1 MNRDI
6 KSVLRASSITA
17 IAILTTLSVIAGVR
31 LPHDFRS
38 EQILLCP
45 DNHYYHAGDTIWL
58 QGVVTCNSTPALLP
72 YSRYVTVELIN
83 PSKVLA
89 RIEAELDSM
98 GRFSTLLPT
107 DILLPEGNYAL
118 RAYTE
123 LMRNFSPKNF
133 AFQPITIAENYIEK
147 VRDIDDT
154 IICRAF
160 PWGGSL
166 ASGMVQHIT
175 VWLCDKSGI
184 SLPGKELALKGS
196 DGSTIDLRTT
206 SANGLA
212 IFSFVPEKGSE
223 YSLYSTSSYSAE
235 PLAEFK
241 TDDSKPKIQC
251 FIRERKVSFSTSN
264 THALP
269 EGYRMYGYDCKNGL
283 TKIDAKASH
292 GTFVL
297 GSKPNLFTIFLTDSL
312 NRVLSESSAIG
323 IPELQYSVKAPHT
336 VAVGDSIVP
345 VIEGLSD
352 GAIVV
357 TRLMSGSISTVEDA
371 ASAINIS
378 SQLSSSIP
386 MPSAYVSYLNGE
398 KFYNDITA
406 WLATANFSRFSLP
419 DAIERDSL
427 IYTHLPKLQM
437 SISGNAYLKSG
448 YSLADGSLVVYN
460 TETNDVAD
468 ATFNKMGDF
477 DIALNNF
484 YGNTRFYFQAT
495 DRKELAVK
503 AVFQF
508 PDQTYPA
515 ITLPKQLQFAVSD
528 SMLHLEHNAL
538 ELPELTVKA
547 YTKKETNIPTNK
559 FYSVR
564 YKDREEIE
572 RRRYVTL
579 RDILRN
585 LVGVRLVN
593 DELVSTRGVATLSGS
608 AHVSLMVDNDLFKNG
623 VNDFKMMLDMS
634 ANNIESVEY
643 MPPWKALAY
652 ASDAFNGVV
661 HIRTRDSHIQP
672 PETRGSYFTFTGLAP
687 SLPISAPIATKA
699 GNFTLVIDVISPQ
712 GIGTFYQDIVVSDR

>member
-1 MNRDI
+1 MT
-6 KSVLRASSITA
+6 KKFAFLRNIAAAIVTVMA
-17 IAILTTLSVIAGVR
+17 IAAIAGVR
-31 LPHDFRS
+31 LPHDYRS
-38 EQILLCP
+38 EQIFLCP
-45 DNHYYHAGDTIWL
+45 NNHYYHAGDTIWL
-58 QGVVTCNSTPALLP
+58 QGVVTCNSTPTLLP
-72 YSRYVTVELIN
+72 YSRYVIIELIT
-83 PSKVLA
+83 PDTIIS
-89 RIEAELDSM
+89 RIETELDSL
-98 GRFSTLLPT
+98 GRFCTVMPT
-107 DILLPEGNYAL
+107 DIRLPNGTYLL
-118 RAYTE
+118 RAYTQ
-123 LMRNFSPKNF
+123 LMRSFSPKNF

-147 VRDIDDT
+147 VRDTDDT

-184 SLPGKELALKGS
+184 ALPGKELALKGS

-212 IFSFVPEKGSE
+212 VFSFVPEKGSE

-323 IPELQYSVKAPHT
+323 IPELQYSVNAPLT

-398 KFYNDITA
+398 KFYNDVTA

>member
-1 MNRDI
+1 MTKKFAFPRNI
-6 KSVLRASSITA
+6 AAAIVTVMA
-17 IAILTTLSVIAGVR
+17 IAAIAGVR
-31 LPHDFRS
+31 LPHDYRS
-38 EQILLCP
+38 EQIFLCP
-45 DNHYYHAGDTIWL
+45 NNHYYHAGDTIWL
-58 QGVVTCNSTPALLP
+58 QGVVTCNSTPTLLP
-72 YSRYVTVELIN
+72 YSRYVIIELIT
-83 PSKVLA
+83 PDTIIS
-89 RIEAELDSM
+89 RIETELDSL
-98 GRFSTLLPT
+98 GRFCTVMPT
-107 DILLPEGNYAL
+107 DIRLPNGTYLL
-118 RAYTE
+118 RAYTQ
-123 LMRNFSPKNF
+123 LMRSFSPKNF

-147 VRDIDDT
+147 VRDTDDT

-184 SLPGKELALKGS
+184 ALPGKELALKGS

-212 IFSFVPEKGSE
+212 VFSFVPEKGSE

-292 GTFVL
+292 GTFEL
-297 GSKPNLFTIFLTDSL
+297 GAKPNLFTIFLTDSL

-323 IPELQYSVKAPHT
+323 IPELQYSINAPLT

-378 SQLSSSIP
+378 SQLSSPIP

-398 KFYNDITA
+398 KFYNDVTA

-419 DAIERDSL
+419 EAIERDSL

>member
-1 MNRDI
+1 MT
-6 KSVLRASSITA
+6 KKFAFLRNIVATIVTVMA
-17 IAILTTLSVIAGVR
+17 IAAIAGVR
-31 LPHDFRS
+31 LPHDYRS
-38 EQILLCP
+38 EQIFLCP
-45 DNHYYHAGDTIWL
+45 NNHYYHAGDTIWL
-58 QGVVTCNSTPALLP
+58 QGVVTCNSTPTLLP
-72 YSRYVTVELIN
+72 YSRYVIIELIT
-83 PSKVLA
+83 PDTIIS
-89 RIEAELDSM
+89 RIETELDSL
-98 GRFSTLLPT
+98 GRFCTVMPT
-107 DILLPEGNYAL
+107 DIRLPNGTYLL
-118 RAYTE
+118 RAYTQ
-123 LMRNFSPKNF
+123 LMRSFSPKNF

-147 VRDIDDT
+147 VRDTDDT

-212 IFSFVPEKGSE
+212 VFSFVPEKGSE

-323 IPELQYSVKAPHT
+323 IPELQYSVNAPLT

-345 VIEGLSD
+345 AIEGLSD

-378 SQLSSSIP
+378 SQLSSPIP

-398 KFYNDITA
+398 KFYNDVTA

>member
-1 MNRDI
+1 MT
-6 KSVLRASSITA
+6 KKFAFLRNIAAAIVTVMA
-17 IAILTTLSVIAGVR
+17 IAAIAGVR
-31 LPHDFRS
+31 LPHDYRS
-38 EQILLCP
+38 EQIFLCP
-45 DNHYYHAGDTIWL
+45 NNHYYHAGDTIWL
-58 QGVVTCNSTPALLP
+58 QGVVTCNSTPTLLP
-72 YSRYVTVELIN
+72 YSRYVIIELIT
-83 PSKVLA
+83 PDTIIS
-89 RIEAELDSM
+89 RIETELDSL
-98 GRFSTLLPT
+98 GRFCTVMPT
-107 DILLPEGNYAL
+107 DIRLPNGTYLL
-118 RAYTE
+118 RAYTQ
-123 LMRNFSPKNF
+123 LMRSFSPKNF

-147 VRDIDDT
+147 VRDTDDT

-160 PWGGSL
+160 PWSGSL

-184 SLPGKELALKGS
+184 ALPGKELALKGS

-212 IFSFVPEKGSE
+212 VFSFVPEKGSE

-323 IPELQYSVKAPHT
+323 IPELQYSVNAPLT

-345 VIEGLSD
+345 AIEGLSD

-378 SQLSSSIP
+378 SQLSSPIP

-419 DAIERDSL
+419 EAIERDSL

>member
-1 MNRDI
+1 MT
-6 KSVLRASSITA
+6 KKFAFLRNIVATIVTVMA
-17 IAILTTLSVIAGVR
+17 IAAIAGVR
-31 LPHDFRS
+31 LPHDYRS
-38 EQILLCP
+38 EQIFLCP
-45 DNHYYHAGDTIWL
+45 NNHYYHAGDTIWL
-58 QGVVTCNSTPALLP
+58 QGVVTCNSTPHLLP
-72 YSRYVTVELIN
+72 YSRYVIIELIT
-83 PSKVLA
+83 PDTIIS
-89 RIEAELDSM
+89 RIETELDSL
-98 GRFSTLLPT
+98 GRFCTVMPT
-107 DILLPEGNYAL
+107 DIRLPNGTYLL
-118 RAYTE
+118 RAYTQ
-123 LMRNFSPKNF
+123 LMRSFSPKNF

-147 VRDIDDT
+147 VRDTDDT

-184 SLPGKELALKGS
+184 ALPGKELALKGS

-212 IFSFVPEKGSE
+212 VFSFVPEKGSE

-269 EGYRMYGYDCKNGL
+269 EGYRIYGYDCKNGL

-323 IPELQYSVKAPHT
+323 IPELQYSVNAPLT

-378 SQLSSSIP
+378 SQLSSPIP

-398 KFYNDITA
+398 KFYNDVTA

>member
-1 MNRDI
+1 MTKRSALTRNI
-6 KSVLRASSITA
+6 AAAIVTVMA
-17 IAILTTLSVIAGVR
+17 IAAIAGVR
-31 LPHDFRS
+31 LPHDYRS
-38 EQILLCP
+38 EQIFLCP
-45 DNHYYHAGDTIWL
+45 NNHYYHAGDTIWL
-58 QGVVTCNSTPALLP
+58 QGVVTCNSTPHLLP
-72 YSRYVTVELIN
+72 YSRYVIIELIT
-83 PSKVLA
+83 PDTIIS
-89 RIEAELDSM
+89 RIETELDSL
-98 GRFSTLLPT
+98 GRFCTVMPT
-107 DILLPEGNYAL
+107 DIRLPNGTYLL
-118 RAYTE
+118 RAYTQ
-123 LMRNFSPKNF
+123 LMRSFSPKNF

-147 VRDIDDT
+147 VRDTDDT

-184 SLPGKELALKGS
+184 ALPGKELALKGS

-212 IFSFVPEKGSE
+212 VFSFVPEKGSE

-323 IPELQYSVKAPHT
+323 ITELQYSVKAPHT

-345 VIEGLSD
+345 VIEGLPD

-378 SQLSSSIP
+378 SQLSSPIP
-386 MPSAYVSYLNGE
+386 MPSAYVSYINGE
-398 KFYNDITA
+398 KFYNDVTA

-468 ATFNKMGDF
+468 ATFNKKGDF

-579 RDILRN
+579 REILRN
-585 LVGVRLVN
+585 LVGVKLVK

-634 ANNIESVEY
+634 ADDIESVEY
-643 MPPWKALAY
+643 MSPWKALAY
-652 ASDAFNGVV
+652 TSDAFNGLLHV
-661 HIRTRDSHIQP
+661 RTRNTHIQS
-672 PETRGSYFTFTGLAP
+672 PETRGSYFTLTGLAP
-687 SLPISAPIATKA
+687 TLPISAPIARKA
-699 GNFTLVIDVISPQ
+699 GNYTLVIDVISPQ

>member
-1 MNRDI
+1 MT
-6 KSVLRASSITA
+6 KKFAFLRNIAAAIVTVMA
-17 IAILTTLSVIAGVR
+17 IAAIAGVR
-31 LPHDFRS
+31 LPHDYRS
-38 EQILLCP
+38 EQIFLCP
-45 DNHYYHAGDTIWL
+45 NNHYYHAGDTIWL
-58 QGVVTCNSTPALLP
+58 QGVVTCNSTPHLLP
-72 YSRYVTVELIN
+72 YSRYVIIELIT
-83 PSKVLA
+83 PDTIIS
-89 RIEAELDSM
+89 RIETELDSL
-98 GRFSTLLPT
+98 GRFCTVMPT
-107 DILLPEGNYAL
+107 DIRLPNGTFLL
-118 RAYTE
+118 RAYTQ
-123 LMRNFSPKNF
+123 LMRSFSPKNF

-147 VRDIDDT
+147 VRDTDDT

-184 SLPGKELALKGS
+184 PLPGKELALKGS

-212 IFSFVPEKGSE
+212 VFSFVPEKGSE

-323 IPELQYSVKAPHT
+323 IPELQYSVNAPHT

-378 SQLSSSIP
+378 SQLSSPIP
-386 MPSAYVSYLNGE
+386 MPSAYVSYINGE
-398 KFYNDITA
+398 KFYNDVTA

-419 DAIERDSL
+419 EAIERDSL

>member
-1 MNRDI
+1 MT
-6 KSVLRASSITA
+6 KKFAFLRNIVATIVTVMA
-17 IAILTTLSVIAGVR
+17 IAAIAGVR
-31 LPHDFRS
+31 LPHDYRS
-38 EQILLCP
+38 EQIFLCP
-45 DNHYYHAGDTIWL
+45 NNHYYHAGDTIWL
-58 QGVVTCNSTPALLP
+58 QGVVTCNSTPHLLP
-72 YSRYVTVELIN
+72 YSRYVIIELIT
-83 PSKVLA
+83 PDTIIS
-89 RIEAELDSM
+89 RIETELDSL
-98 GRFSTLLPT
+98 GRFCTVMPT
-107 DILLPEGNYAL
+107 DIRLPNGTFLL
-118 RAYTE
+118 RAYTQ
-123 LMRNFSPKNF
+123 LMRSFSPKNF

-147 VRDIDDT
+147 VRDTDDT

-184 SLPGKELALKGS
+184 PLPGKELALKGS

-212 IFSFVPEKGSE
+212 VFSFVPEKGSE

-323 IPELQYSVKAPHT
+323 IPELQYSVNAPLT

-378 SQLSSSIP
+378 SQLSSPIP

-398 KFYNDITA
+398 KFYNDVTA

-468 ATFNKMGDF
+468 ATFNKKGDF

>member
-1 MNRDI
+1 MT
-6 KSVLRASSITA
+6 KKFAFLRNIVATIVTVMA
-17 IAILTTLSVIAGVR
+17 IAAIAGVR
-31 LPHDFRS
+31 LPHDYRS
-38 EQILLCP
+38 EQIFLCP
-45 DNHYYHAGDTIWL
+45 NNHYYHAGDTIWL
-58 QGVVTCNSTPALLP
+58 QGVVTCNSTPHLLP
-72 YSRYVTVELIN
+72 YSRYVIIELIT
-83 PSKVLA
+83 PDTIIS
-89 RIEAELDSM
+89 RIETELDSL
-98 GRFSTLLPT
+98 GRFCTVMPT
-107 DILLPEGNYAL
+107 DIRLPNGTFLL
-118 RAYTE
+118 RAYTQ
-123 LMRNFSPKNF
+123 LMRSFSPKNF

-147 VRDIDDT
+147 VRDTDDT

-184 SLPGKELALKGS
+184 PLPGKELALKGS

-212 IFSFVPEKGSE
+212 VFSFVPEKGSE

-323 IPELQYSVKAPHT
+323 IPELQYSVNAPHT

-398 KFYNDITA
+398 KFYNDVTA

>member
-1 MNRDI
+1 MTKRSALTRNI
-6 KSVLRASSITA
+6 AAAIVTVMA
-17 IAILTTLSVIAGVR
+17 IAAIAGVR
-31 LPHDFRS
+31 LPHDYRS
-38 EQILLCP
+38 EQIFLCP
-45 DNHYYHAGDTIWL
+45 NNHYYHAGDTIWL
-58 QGVVTCNSTPALLP
+58 QGVVTCNSTPHLLP
-72 YSRYVTVELIN
+72 YSRYVIIELIT
-83 PSKVLA
+83 PDTIIS
-89 RIEAELDSM
+89 RIETELDSL
-98 GRFSTLLPT
+98 GRFCTVMPT
-107 DILLPEGNYAL
+107 DIRLPNGTYLL
-118 RAYTE
+118 RAYTQ
-123 LMRNFSPKNF
+123 LMRSFSPKNF

-147 VRDIDDT
+147 VRDTDDT

-184 SLPGKELALKGS
+184 ALPGKELALKGS

-212 IFSFVPEKGSE
+212 VFSFVPEKGSE

-345 VIEGLSD
+345 VIEGLPD

-378 SQLSSSIP
+378 SQLSSPIP
-386 MPSAYVSYLNGE
+386 MPSAYVSYINGE
-398 KFYNDITA
+398 KFYNDVTA

-468 ATFNKMGDF
+468 ATFNKKGDF

-579 RDILRN
+579 REILRN
-585 LVGVRLVN
+585 LVGVKLVK

-634 ANNIESVEY
+634 ADDIESVEY
-643 MPPWKALAY
+643 MSPWKALAY
-652 ASDAFNGVV
+652 TSDAFNGLLHV
-661 HIRTRDSHIQP
+661 RTRNTHIQS
-672 PETRGSYFTFTGLAP
+672 PETRGSYFTLTGLAP
-687 SLPISAPIATKA
+687 TLPISAPIARKA
-699 GNFTLVIDVISPQ
+699 GNYTLVIDVISPQ

>member
-1 MNRDI
+1 MT
-6 KSVLRASSITA
+6 KKFAFLRNIVATIVTVMA
-17 IAILTTLSVIAGVR
+17 IAAIAGVR
-31 LPHDFRS
+31 LPHDYRS
-38 EQILLCP
+38 EQIFLCP
-45 DNHYYHAGDTIWL
+45 NNHYYHAGDTIWL
-58 QGVVTCNSTPALLP
+58 QGVVTCNSTPTLLP
-72 YSRYVTVELIN
+72 YSRYVIIELIT
-83 PSKVLA
+83 PDTIIS
-89 RIEAELDSM
+89 RIETELDSL
-98 GRFSTLLPT
+98 GRFCTVMPT
-107 DILLPEGNYAL
+107 DIRLPNGTYLL
-118 RAYTE
+118 RAYTQ
-123 LMRNFSPKNF
+123 LMRSFSPKNF

-147 VRDIDDT
+147 VRDTDDT

-184 SLPGKELALKGS
+184 ALPGKELALKGS

-212 IFSFVPEKGSE
+212 VFSFVPEKGSE

-323 IPELQYSVKAPHT
+323 ITELQYSVNAPLT

-378 SQLSSSIP
+378 SQLSSPIP
-386 MPSAYVSYLNGE
+386 MPSAYVSYINGE
-398 KFYNDITA
+398 KFYNDVTA

-419 DAIERDSL
+419 EAIERDSL

-634 ANNIESVEY
+634 ADDIESVEY
-643 MPPWKALAY
+643 MSPWKALAY
-652 ASDAFNGVV
+652 TSDAFNGLLHV
-661 HIRTRDSHIQP
+661 RTRNTHIQS
-672 PETRGSYFTFTGLAP
+672 PETRGSYFTLTGLAP
-687 SLPISAPIATKA
+687 TLPISAPIARKA
-699 GNFTLVIDVISPQ
+699 GNYTLVIDVISPQ

>member
-1 MNRDI
+1 MTKKFAFTRNI
-6 KSVLRASSITA
+6 ATA
-17 IAILTTLSVIAGVR
+17 IVTVMAIAAIAGVR
-31 LPHDFRS
+31 LPHDYRS
-38 EQILLCP
+38 EQIFLCP
-45 DNHYYHAGDTIWL
+45 NNHYYHAGDTIWL
-58 QGVVTCNSTPALLP
+58 QGVVTCNSTPTLLP
-72 YSRYVTVELIN
+72 YSRYVIIELIT
-83 PSKVLA
+83 PDTIIS
-89 RIEAELDSM
+89 RIETELDSL
-98 GRFSTLLPT
+98 GRFCTVMPT
-107 DILLPEGNYAL
+107 DIRLPNGTYLL
-118 RAYTE
+118 RAYTQ
-123 LMRNFSPKNF
+123 LMRSFSPKNF

-147 VRDIDDT
+147 VRDTDDT

-184 SLPGKELALKGS
+184 ALPGKELALKGS

-212 IFSFVPEKGSE
+212 VFSFVPEKGSE

-269 EGYRMYGYDCKNGL
+269 EGYRIYGYDCKNGL

-323 IPELQYSVKAPHT
+323 IPELQYSVNAPLT

-398 KFYNDITA
+398 KFYNDVTA

-468 ATFNKMGDF
+468 ATFNKKGDF

-484 YGNTRFYFQAT
+484 YGNTRFYFQAI
-495 DRKELAVK
+495 DMKEIAVR

-508 PDQTYPA
+508 PDRSYPA
-515 ITLPKQLQFAVSD
+515 VLLPEHLSFIINDSTLNYESN
-528 SMLHLEHNAL
+528 SL

-559 FYSVR
+559 FYGVR

-579 RDILRN
+579 REILRN
-585 LVGVRLVN
+585 LVGVKLVK
-593 DELVSTRGVATLSGS
+593 DELVSTRGASTLSGS
-608 AHVSLMVDNDLFKNG
+608 PHVSIMVDNDLFKNREG
-623 VNDFKMMLDMS
+623 DFAMMLDMS
-634 ANNIESVEY
+634 ADDIESVEY
-643 MPPWKALAY
+643 MSPWKALAY
-652 ASDAFNGVV
+652 TSDAFYGLLHV
-661 HIRTRDSHIQP
+661 RTRNTHIQS
-672 PETRGSYFTFTGLAP
+672 PETRGSYFTLTGLAP
-687 SLPISAPIATKA
+687 TLPISAPIARKA
-699 GNFTLVIDVISPQ
+699 GNYTLVIDVISPQ

>member
-1 MNRDI
+1 MT
-6 KSVLRASSITA
+6 KKFAFLRNIVAAIVTVMA
-17 IAILTTLSVIAGVR
+17 IAAIAGVR
-31 LPHDFRS
+31 LPHDYRS
-38 EQILLCP
+38 EQIFLCP
-45 DNHYYHAGDTIWL
+45 NNHYYHAGDTIWL
-58 QGVVTCNSTPALLP
+58 QGVVTCNSTPTLLP
-72 YSRYVTVELIN
+72 YSRYVIIELIT
-83 PSKVLA
+83 PDTIIS
-89 RIEAELDSM
+89 RIETELDSL
-98 GRFSTLLPT
+98 GRFCTVMPT
-107 DILLPEGNYAL
+107 DIRLPNGTYLL
-118 RAYTE
+118 RAYTQ
-123 LMRNFSPKNF
+123 LMRSFSPKNF

-147 VRDIDDT
+147 VRDTDDT

-184 SLPGKELALKGS
+184 ALPGKELALKGS

-212 IFSFVPEKGSE
+212 VFSFVPEKGSE

-323 IPELQYSVKAPHT
+323 IPELQYSVNAPLT

>member
-1 MNRDI
+1 MT
-6 KSVLRASSITA
+6 KKFAFLRNIAAAIVTVMA
-17 IAILTTLSVIAGVR
+17 IAAIAGVR
-31 LPHDFRS
+31 LPHDYRS
-38 EQILLCP
+38 EQIFLCP
-45 DNHYYHAGDTIWL
+45 NNHYYHAGDTIWL
-58 QGVVTCNSTPALLP
+58 QGVVTCNSTPHLLP
-72 YSRYVTVELIN
+72 YSRYVIIELIT
-83 PSKVLA
+83 PDTIIS
-89 RIEAELDSM
+89 RIETELDSL
-98 GRFSTLLPT
+98 GRFCTVMPT
-107 DILLPEGNYAL
+107 DIRLPNGTFLL
-118 RAYTE
+118 RAYTQ
-123 LMRNFSPKNF
+123 LMRSFSPKNF

-147 VRDIDDT
+147 VRDTDDT

-184 SLPGKELALKGS
+184 PLPGKELALKGS

-212 IFSFVPEKGSE
+212 VFSFVPEKGSE

-323 IPELQYSVKAPHT
+323 IPELQYSVNAPHT

-398 KFYNDITA
+398 KFYNDVTA

>member
-1 MNRDI
+1 MT
-6 KSVLRASSITA
+6 KKFAFLRNIVATIVTVMA
-17 IAILTTLSVIAGVR
+17 IAAIAGVR
-31 LPHDFRS
+31 LPHDYRS
-38 EQILLCP
+38 EQIFLCP
-45 DNHYYHAGDTIWL
+45 NNHYYHAGDTIWL
-58 QGVVTCNSTPALLP
+58 QGVVTCNSTPHLLP
-72 YSRYVTVELIN
+72 YSRYVIIELIT
-83 PSKVLA
+83 PDTIIS
-89 RIEAELDSM
+89 RIETELDSL
-98 GRFSTLLPT
+98 GRFCTVMPT
-107 DILLPEGNYAL
+107 DIRLPNGTYLL
-118 RAYTE
+118 RAYTQ
-123 LMRNFSPKNF
+123 LMRSFSPKNF

-147 VRDIDDT
+147 VRDTDDT

-184 SLPGKELALKGS
+184 PLPGKELALKGS

-212 IFSFVPEKGSE
+212 VFSFVPEKGSE

-323 IPELQYSVKAPHT
+323 IPELQYSVNAPHT

-378 SQLSSSIP
+378 SQLSSPIP

-398 KFYNDITA
+398 KFYNDVTA

>member
-1 MNRDI
+1 MT
-6 KSVLRASSITA
+6 KKFAFLRNIVATIVTVMA
-17 IAILTTLSVIAGVR
+17 IAAIAGVR
-31 LPHDFRS
+31 LPHDYRS
-38 EQILLCP
+38 EQIFLCP
-45 DNHYYHAGDTIWL
+45 NNHYYHTGDTIWL
-58 QGVVTCNSTPALLP
+58 QGVVTCNSTPTLLP
-72 YSRYVTVELIN
+72 YSRYVIIELIT
-83 PSKVLA
+83 PDTIIS
-89 RIEAELDSM
+89 RIETELDSL
-98 GRFSTLLPT
+98 GRFCTVMPT
-107 DILLPEGNYAL
+107 DIRLPNGTYLL
-118 RAYTE
+118 RAYTQ
-123 LMRNFSPKNF
+123 LMRSFSPKNF

-184 SLPGKELALKGS
+184 ALPGKELALKGS

-212 IFSFVPEKGSE
+212 VFSFVPEKGSE

-323 IPELQYSVKAPHT
+323 IPELQYSVNAPLT

-378 SQLSSSIP
+378 SQLSSPIP

-398 KFYNDITA
+398 KFYNDVTA

-468 ATFNKMGDF
+468 ATFNKKGDF

-608 AHVSLMVDNDLFKNG
+608 AHVSIMVDNDLFKNREG
-623 VNDFKMMLDMS
+623 DFAMMLDMS
-634 ANNIESVEY
+634 ADDIESVEY
-643 MPPWKALAY
+643 MSPWKALAY
-652 ASDAFNGVV
+652 TSDAFNGLLHV
-661 HIRTRDSHIQP
+661 RTRNTHIQS
-672 PETRGSYFTFTGLAP
+672 PETRGSYFTLTGLAP
-687 SLPISAPIATKA
+687 TLPISAPIARKA
-699 GNFTLVIDVISPQ
+699 GNYTLVIDVISPQ

>member
-1 MNRDI
+1 MT
-6 KSVLRASSITA
+6 KKFAFLRNIAAAIVTVMA
-17 IAILTTLSVIAGVR
+17 IAAIAGVR
-31 LPHDFRS
+31 LPHDYRS
-38 EQILLCP
+38 EQIFLCP
-45 DNHYYHAGDTIWL
+45 NNHYYHAGDTIWL
-58 QGVVTCNSTPALLP
+58 QGVVTCNSTPHLLP
-72 YSRYVTVELIN
+72 YSRYVIIELIT
-83 PSKVLA
+83 PDTIIS
-89 RIEAELDSM
+89 RIETELDSL
-98 GRFSTLLPT
+98 GRFCTVMPT
-107 DILLPEGNYAL
+107 DIRLPNGTFLL
-118 RAYTE
+118 RAYTQ
-123 LMRNFSPKNF
+123 LMRSFSPKNF

-147 VRDIDDT
+147 VRDTDDT

-184 SLPGKELALKGS
+184 ALPGKELALKGS

-212 IFSFVPEKGSE
+212 VFSFVPEKGSE

-323 IPELQYSVKAPHT
+323 IPELQYSVNAPHT

-378 SQLSSSIP
+378 SQLSSPIP

-398 KFYNDITA
+398 KFYNDVTA

-419 DAIERDSL
+419 EAIERDSL

>member
-1 MNRDI
+1 MT
-6 KSVLRASSITA
+6 KKFAFLRNIVATIVTVMA
-17 IAILTTLSVIAGVR
+17 IAAIAGVR
-31 LPHDFRS
+31 LPHDYRS
-38 EQILLCP
+38 EQIFLCP
-45 DNHYYHAGDTIWL
+45 NNHYYHAGDTIWL
-58 QGVVTCNSTPALLP
+58 QGVVTCNSTPHLLP
-72 YSRYVTVELIN
+72 YSRYVIIELIT
-83 PSKVLA
+83 PDTIIS
-89 RIEAELDSM
+89 RIETELDSL
-98 GRFSTLLPT
+98 GRFCTVMPT
-107 DILLPEGNYAL
+107 DIRLPNGTYLL
-118 RAYTE
+118 RAYTQ
-123 LMRNFSPKNF
+123 LMRSFSPKNF

-147 VRDIDDT
+147 VRDTDDT

-184 SLPGKELALKGS
+184 PLPGKELALKGS

-212 IFSFVPEKGSE
+212 VFSFVPEKGSE

-323 IPELQYSVKAPHT
+323 IPELQYSVNAPLT

-378 SQLSSSIP
+378 SQLSSPIP
-386 MPSAYVSYLNGE
+386 MPSAYVSYINGE
-398 KFYNDITA
+398 KFYNDVTA

-419 DAIERDSL
+419 EAIERDSL

>member
-1 MNRDI
+1 MT
-6 KSVLRASSITA
+6 KKFAFLRNIVATIVTVMA
-17 IAILTTLSVIAGVR
+17 IAAIAGVR
-31 LPHDFRS
+31 LPHDYRS
-38 EQILLCP
+38 EQIFLCP
-45 DNHYYHAGDTIWL
+45 NNHYYHAGDTIWL
-58 QGVVTCNSTPALLP
+58 QGVVTCNSTPHLLP
-72 YSRYVTVELIN
+72 YSRYVIIELIT
-83 PSKVLA
+83 PDTIIS
-89 RIEAELDSM
+89 RIETELDSL
-98 GRFSTLLPT
+98 GRFCTVMPT
-107 DILLPEGNYAL
+107 DIRLPNGTYLL
-118 RAYTE
+118 RAYTQ
-123 LMRNFSPKNF
+123 LMRSFSPKNF

-147 VRDIDDT
+147 VRDTDDT

-184 SLPGKELALKGS
+184 PLPGKELALKGS

-212 IFSFVPEKGSE
+212 VFSFVPEKGSE

-323 IPELQYSVKAPHT
+323 IPELQYSVNAPHT

-378 SQLSSSIP
+378 SQLSSPIP
-386 MPSAYVSYLNGE
+386 MPSAYVSYINGE
-398 KFYNDITA
+398 KFYNDVTA

-419 DAIERDSL
+419 EAIERDSL

>member
-1 MNRDI
+1 MTKKFAFRRNI
-6 KSVLRASSITA
+6 AAAIVTVMA
-17 IAILTTLSVIAGVR
+17 IAAIAGVR
-31 LPHDFRS
+31 LPHDYRS
-38 EQILLCP
+38 EQIFLCP
-45 DNHYYHAGDTIWL
+45 NNHYYHAGDTIWL
-58 QGVVTCNSTPALLP
+58 QGVVTCNSTPHLLP
-72 YSRYVTVELIN
+72 YSRYVIIELIT
-83 PSKVLA
+83 PDTIIS
-89 RIEAELDSM
+89 RIETELDSL
-98 GRFSTLLPT
+98 GRFCTVMPT
-107 DILLPEGNYAL
+107 DIRLPNGTYLL
-118 RAYTE
+118 RAYTQ
-123 LMRNFSPKNF
+123 LMRSFSPKNF

-147 VRDIDDT
+147 VRDTDDT

-184 SLPGKELALKGS
+184 ALPGKELALKGS

-212 IFSFVPEKGSE
+212 VFSFVPEKGSE

-323 IPELQYSVKAPHT
+323 IPELQYSVNAPHT

-398 KFYNDITA
+398 KFYNDVTA

-468 ATFNKMGDF
+468 ATFNKKGDF

>member
-1 MNRDI
+1 MT
-6 KSVLRASSITA
+6 KKFAFLRNIVAAIVTVMA
-17 IAILTTLSVIAGVR
+17 IAAIAGVR
-31 LPHDFRS
+31 LPHDYRS
-38 EQILLCP
+38 EQIFLCP
-45 DNHYYHAGDTIWL
+45 NNHYYHAGDTIWL
-58 QGVVTCNSTPALLP
+58 QGVVTCNSTPTLLP
-72 YSRYVTVELIN
+72 YSRYVIIELIT
-83 PSKVLA
+83 PDTIIS
-89 RIEAELDSM
+89 RIETELDSL
-98 GRFSTLLPT
+98 GRFCTVMPT
-107 DILLPEGNYAL
+107 DIRLPNGTYLL
-118 RAYTE
+118 RAYTQ
-123 LMRNFSPKNF
+123 LMRSFSPKNF

-147 VRDIDDT
+147 VRDTDDT

-184 SLPGKELALKGS
+184 ALPGKELALKGS

-212 IFSFVPEKGSE
+212 VFSFVPEKGSE

-323 IPELQYSVKAPHT
+323 IPELQYSVNAPLT

-398 KFYNDITA
+398 KFYNDVTA

>member
-1 MNRDI
+1 MT
-6 KSVLRASSITA
+6 KKYAFLRNIVATIVTVMA
-17 IAILTTLSVIAGVR
+17 IAAIAGVR
-31 LPHDFRS
+31 LPHDYRS
-38 EQILLCP
+38 EQIFLCP
-45 DNHYYHAGDTIWL
+45 NNHYYHTGDTIWL
-58 QGVVTCNSTPALLP
+58 QGVVTCNSTPHLLP
-72 YSRYVTVELIN
+72 YSRYVIIELIT
-83 PSKVLA
+83 PDTIIS
-89 RIEAELDSM
+89 RIETELDSL
-98 GRFSTLLPT
+98 GRFCTVMPT
-107 DILLPEGNYAL
+107 DIRLPNGTFLL
-118 RAYTE
+118 RAYTQ
-123 LMRNFSPKNF
+123 LMRSFSPKNF

-147 VRDIDDT
+147 VRDTDDT

-184 SLPGKELALKGS
+184 PLPGKELALKGS

-212 IFSFVPEKGSE
+212 VFSFVPEKGSE

-269 EGYRMYGYDCKNGL
+269 EGYRIYGYDCKNGL

-323 IPELQYSVKAPHT
+323 IPELQYSVNAPLT

-378 SQLSSSIP
+378 SQLSSPIP
-386 MPSAYVSYLNGE
+386 MPSAYVSYINGE
-398 KFYNDITA
+398 KFYNDVTA

-419 DAIERDSL
+419 EAIERDSL

>member
-1 MNRDI
+1 MT
-6 KSVLRASSITA
+6 KKFAFLRNIVATIVTVMA
-17 IAILTTLSVIAGVR
+17 IAAIAGVR
-31 LPHDFRS
+31 LPHDYRS
-38 EQILLCP
+38 EQIFLCP
-45 DNHYYHAGDTIWL
+45 NNHYYHAGDTIWL
-58 QGVVTCNSTPALLP
+58 QGVVTCNSTPHLLP
-72 YSRYVTVELIN
+72 YSRYVIIELIT
-83 PSKVLA
+83 PDTIIS
-89 RIEAELDSM
+89 RIETELDSL
-98 GRFSTLLPT
+98 GRFCTVMPT
-107 DILLPEGNYAL
+107 DIRLPNGTYLL
-118 RAYTE
+118 RAYTQ
-123 LMRNFSPKNF
+123 LMRSFSPKNF

-147 VRDIDDT
+147 VRDTDDT

-184 SLPGKELALKGS
+184 ALPGKELALKGS

-212 IFSFVPEKGSE
+212 VFSFVPEKGSE

-323 IPELQYSVKAPHT
+323 IPELQYSVNAPLT

-398 KFYNDITA
+398 KFYNDVTA

>member
-17 IAILTTLSVIAGVR
+17 IAILAALSVIAGVR

-241 TDDSKPKIQC
+241 PDDSKPKIQC
-251 FIRERKVSFSTSN
+251 FIRDRKVSFSTSN
-264 THALP
+264 AYALP
-269 EGYRMYGYDCKNGL
+269 EGYRLYGYDCKNGL

-297 GSKPNLFTIFLTDSL
+297 GAKPNLFTIFLTDSL

-323 IPELQYSVKAPHT
+323 ITELQYSVKAPHT

-345 VIEGLSD
+345 VIEGLPD

-398 KFYNDITA
+398 NLYNDVTA

-448 YSLADGSLVVYN
+448 YSLANGSLVVYN

-468 ATFNKMGDF
+468 ATFNKKGDF

-661 HIRTRDSHIQP
+661 HIRTRDSHIHP

>member
-1 MNRDI
+1 M
-6 KSVLRASSITA
+6 
-17 IAILTTLSVIAGVR
+17 
-31 LPHDFRS
+31 
-38 EQILLCP
+38 
-45 DNHYYHAGDTIWL
+45 
-58 QGVVTCNSTPALLP
+58 
-72 YSRYVTVELIN
+72 
-83 PSKVLA
+83 
-89 RIEAELDSM
+89 
-98 GRFSTLLPT
+98 
-107 DILLPEGNYAL
+107 
-118 RAYTE
+118 
-123 LMRNFSPKNF
+123 
-133 AFQPITIAENYIEK
+133 
-147 VRDIDDT
+147 
-154 IICRAF
+154 
-160 PWGGSL
+160 
-166 ASGMVQHIT
+166 
-175 VWLCDKSGI
+175 
-184 SLPGKELALKGS
+184 
-196 DGSTIDLRTT
+196 
-206 SANGLA
+206 
-212 IFSFVPEKGSE
+212 
-223 YSLYSTSSYSAE
+223 
-235 PLAEFK
+235 
-241 TDDSKPKIQC
+241 
-251 FIRERKVSFSTSN
+251 
-264 THALP
+264 P

-323 IPELQYSVKAPHT
+323 IPELQYSVNAPLT

-378 SQLSSSIP
+378 SQLSSPIP

-398 KFYNDITA
+398 KFYNDVTA

-419 DAIERDSL
+419 EAIERDSL

>member
-1 MNRDI
+1 MT
-6 KSVLRASSITA
+6 KKYAFLRNIVATIVTVMA
-17 IAILTTLSVIAGVR
+17 IAAIAGVR
-31 LPHDFRS
+31 LPHDYRS
-38 EQILLCP
+38 EQIFLCP
-45 DNHYYHAGDTIWL
+45 NNHYYHAGDTIWL
-58 QGVVTCNSTPALLP
+58 QGVVTCNSTPHLLP
-72 YSRYVTVELIN
+72 YSRYVIIELIT
-83 PSKVLA
+83 PDTIIS
-89 RIEAELDSM
+89 RIETELDSL
-98 GRFSTLLPT
+98 GRFCTVMPT
-107 DILLPEGNYAL
+107 DIRLPNGTYLL
-118 RAYTE
+118 RAYTQ
-123 LMRNFSPKNF
+123 LMRSFSPKNF

-147 VRDIDDT
+147 VRDTDDT

-184 SLPGKELALKGS
+184 ALPGKELALKGS

-212 IFSFVPEKGSE
+212 VFSFVPEKGSE

-323 IPELQYSVKAPHT
+323 IPELQYSVNAPHT

-378 SQLSSSIP
+378 SQLSSPIP
-386 MPSAYVSYLNGE
+386 MPSAYVSYINGE
-398 KFYNDITA
+398 KFYNDVTA

-419 DAIERDSL
+419 EAIERDSL

>member
-1 MNRDI
+1 M
-6 KSVLRASSITA
+6 
-17 IAILTTLSVIAGVR
+17 
-31 LPHDFRS
+31 
-38 EQILLCP
+38 
-45 DNHYYHAGDTIWL
+45 
-58 QGVVTCNSTPALLP
+58 
-72 YSRYVTVELIN
+72 
-83 PSKVLA
+83 
-89 RIEAELDSM
+89 
-98 GRFSTLLPT
+98 PT
-107 DILLPEGNYAL
+107 DIRLPNGTYLL
-118 RAYTE
+118 RAYTQ
-123 LMRNFSPKNF
+123 LMRSFSPKNF
-133 AFQPITIAENYIEK
+133 AFQTITIAENYIEK
-147 VRDIDDT
+147 VRDTDDT

-184 SLPGKELALKGS
+184 ALPGKELALKGS

-212 IFSFVPEKGSE
+212 VFSFVPEKGSE

-323 IPELQYSVKAPHT
+323 IPELQYSVNAPLT

-378 SQLSSSIP
+378 SQLSSPIP

-398 KFYNDITA
+398 KFYNDVTA

-468 ATFNKMGDF
+468 ATFNKKGDF

>member
-1 MNRDI
+1 MTKISALTRNI
-6 KSVLRASSITA
+6 VATIVTVMA
-17 IAILTTLSVIAGVR
+17 IAAIAGVR
-31 LPHDFRS
+31 LPHDYRS
-38 EQILLCP
+38 EQIFLCP
-45 DNHYYHAGDTIWL
+45 NNHYYHAGDTIWL
-58 QGVVTCNSTPALLP
+58 QGVVTCNSTPHLLP
-72 YSRYVTVELIN
+72 YSRYVIIELIT
-83 PSKVLA
+83 PDTIIS
-89 RIEAELDSM
+89 RIETELDSL
-98 GRFSTLLPT
+98 GRFCTVMPT
-107 DILLPEGNYAL
+107 DIRLPNGTYLL
-118 RAYTE
+118 RAYTQ
-123 LMRNFSPKNF
+123 LMRSFSPKNF

-147 VRDIDDT
+147 VRDTDDT

-184 SLPGKELALKGS
+184 ALPGKELALKGS

-212 IFSFVPEKGSE
+212 VFSFVPEKGSE

-323 IPELQYSVKAPHT
+323 IPELQYSVNAPLT

-378 SQLSSSIP
+378 SQLSSPIP
-386 MPSAYVSYLNGE
+386 MPSAYVSYINGE
-398 KFYNDITA
+398 KFYNDVTA

-468 ATFNKMGDF
+468 ATFNKKGDF

-634 ANNIESVEY
+634 ADDIESVEY
-643 MPPWKALAY
+643 MSPWKALAY
-652 ASDAFNGVV
+652 TSDAFNGLLHV
-661 HIRTRDSHIQP
+661 RTRNTHIQS
-672 PETRGSYFTFTGLAP
+672 PETRGSYFTLTGLAP
-687 SLPISAPIATKA
+687 TLPISAPIARKA
-699 GNFTLVIDVISPQ
+699 GNYTLVIDVISPQ

>member
-1 MNRDI
+1 MT
-6 KSVLRASSITA
+6 KKFAFLRNIVATIVTVMA
-17 IAILTTLSVIAGVR
+17 IAAIAGVR
-31 LPHDFRS
+31 LPHDYRS
-38 EQILLCP
+38 EQIFLCP
-45 DNHYYHAGDTIWL
+45 NNHYYHAGDTIWL
-58 QGVVTCNSTPALLP
+58 QGVVTCNSTPHLLP
-72 YSRYVTVELIN
+72 YSRYVIIELIT
-83 PSKVLA
+83 PDTIIS
-89 RIEAELDSM
+89 RIETELDSL
-98 GRFSTLLPT
+98 GRFCTVMPT
-107 DILLPEGNYAL
+107 DIRLPNGTYLL
-118 RAYTE
+118 RAYTQ
-123 LMRNFSPKNF
+123 LMRSFSPKNF

-147 VRDIDDT
+147 VRDTDDT

-184 SLPGKELALKGS
+184 PLPGKELALKGS

-212 IFSFVPEKGSE
+212 VFSFVPEKGSE

-323 IPELQYSVKAPHT
+323 IPELQYSVNAPLT

-378 SQLSSSIP
+378 SQLSSPIP

-398 KFYNDITA
+398 KFYNDVTA

-419 DAIERDSL
+419 EAIERDSL

-468 ATFNKMGDF
+468 ATFNKKGDF

>member
-1 MNRDI
+1 MT
-6 KSVLRASSITA
+6 KESTYLRIITA
-17 IAILTTLSVIAGVR
+17 TIVAIIAIATIAGVR
-31 LPHDFRS
+31 LPHDYRS

-45 DNHYYHAGDTIWL
+45 DNHCYHAGDTIWL
-58 QGVVTCNSTPALLP
+58 QGAVICNSSPTLLP

-83 PSKVLA
+83 PSKALA

-147 VRDIDDT
+147 VRDIDDGT

-212 IFSFVPEKGSE
+212 IFSFAPEKGSE

-241 TDDSKPKIQC
+241 PDDSKPKIQC
-251 FIRERKVSFSTSN
+251 FIRDRKVSFSTSN
-264 THALP
+264 AHALP
-269 EGYRMYGYDCKNGL
+269 KGYRIYGYDCKNGL

-297 GSKPNLFTIFLTDSL
+297 GAKPNLFTIFLTDSL

-323 IPELQYSVKAPHT
+323 IPELQYSVNAPHT

-345 VIEGLSD
+345 VIEGLPD

-386 MPSAYVSYLNGE
+386 MPSAYVSYRNGE
-398 KFYNDITA
+398 NFYNDVTA

-468 ATFNKMGDF
+468 ATFNKKGDF

-484 YGNTRFYFQAT
+484 YGKTRFYFQAI
-495 DRKELAVK
+495 DMKERAVR

-508 PDQTYPA
+508 PDRSYPA
-515 ITLPKQLQFAVSD
+515 VMLPEQLSFTINDSTLNYESN
-528 SMLHLEHNAL
+528 SL

-547 YTKKETNIPTNK
+547 IVKNEENIPTNK

-564 YKDREEIE
+564 FKDREEIE
-572 RRRYVTL
+572 RRHYLTL
-579 RDILRN
+579 RHILKNITGIKVLKR
-585 LVGVRLVN
+585 GI
-593 DELVSTRGVATLSGS
+593 VSTRGVATLNGN
-608 AHVSLMVDNDLFKNG
+608 AHVSVLIDNTLYGEDMSQELESLF
-623 VNDFKMMLDMS
+623 DMS
-634 ANNIESVEY
+634 ADDIESVEY

-652 ASDAFNGVV
+652 SW
-661 HIRTRDSHIQP
+661 DS
-672 PETRGSYFTFTGLAP
+672 
-687 SLPISAPIATKA
+687 
-699 GNFTLVIDVISPQ
+699 
-712 GIGTFYQDIVVSDR
+712 

>member
-1 MNRDI
+1 MT
-6 KSVLRASSITA
+6 KKFAFLRNIAAAIVTVMA
-17 IAILTTLSVIAGVR
+17 IAAIAGVR
-31 LPHDFRS
+31 LPHDYRS
-38 EQILLCP
+38 EQIFLCP
-45 DNHYYHAGDTIWL
+45 NNHYYHAGDTIWL
-58 QGVVTCNSTPALLP
+58 QGVVTCNSTPHLLP
-72 YSRYVTVELIN
+72 YSRYVIIELIT
-83 PSKVLA
+83 PDTIIS
-89 RIEAELDSM
+89 RIETELDSL
-98 GRFSTLLPT
+98 GRFCTVMPT
-107 DILLPEGNYAL
+107 DIRLPNGTFLL
-118 RAYTE
+118 RAYTQ
-123 LMRNFSPKNF
+123 LMRSFSPKNF

-147 VRDIDDT
+147 VRDTDDT

-184 SLPGKELALKGS
+184 PLPGKELALKGS

-212 IFSFVPEKGSE
+212 VFSFVPEKGSE

-323 IPELQYSVKAPHT
+323 IPELQYSVNAPHT

-378 SQLSSSIP
+378 SQLSSPIP
-386 MPSAYVSYLNGE
+386 MPSAYVSYINGE
-398 KFYNDITA
+398 KFYNDVTA

-419 DAIERDSL
+419 EAIERDSL

-468 ATFNKMGDF
+468 ATFNQMGDF

-515 ITLPKQLQFAVSD
+515 ITLPKQLQFAVSA
-528 SMLHLEHNAL
+528 SMLHLEHTAV
-538 ELPELTVKA
+538 EWPELTFKA
-547 YTKKETNIPTNK
+547 YTKKESNIPTNK

>member
-1 MNRDI
+1 MTKKFAFPRNI
-6 KSVLRASSITA
+6 VATIVTVMT
-17 IAILTTLSVIAGVR
+17 IAAMAGVR
-31 LPHDFRS
+31 LPHDYRS

-45 DNHYYHAGDTIWL
+45 DKQCFPAGDTIWL
-58 QGVVTCNSTPALLP
+58 QGVVTCNSTPHLLP
-72 YSRYVTVELIN
+72 YSRYVIIELIT
-83 PSKVLA
+83 PDTIIS
-89 RIEAELDSM
+89 RIETELDSL
-98 GRFSTLLPT
+98 GRFCTVMPT
-107 DILLPEGNYAL
+107 DIRLPNGTYLL
-118 RAYTE
+118 RAYTQ
-123 LMRNFSPKNF
+123 LMRSFSPKNF

-147 VRDIDDT
+147 VRDTDDT

-184 SLPGKELALKGS
+184 ALPGKELALKGS

-212 IFSFVPEKGSE
+212 VFSFVPEKGSE

-323 IPELQYSVKAPHT
+323 IPELQYSVNAPLT

-378 SQLSSSIP
+378 SQLSSPIP
-386 MPSAYVSYLNGE
+386 MPSAYVSYINGE
-398 KFYNDITA
+398 KFYNDVTA

-468 ATFNKMGDF
+468 ATFNKKGDF

-634 ANNIESVEY
+634 ADDIESVEY
-643 MPPWKALAY
+643 MSPWKALAY
-652 ASDAFNGVV
+652 TSDAFNGLLHV
-661 HIRTRDSHIQP
+661 RTRNTHIQS
-672 PETRGSYFTFTGLAP
+672 PETRGSYFTLTGLAP
-687 SLPISAPIATKA
+687 TLPISAPIARKA
-699 GNFTLVIDVISPQ
+699 GNYTLVIDVISPQ

>member
-1 MNRDI
+1 
-6 KSVLRASSITA
+6 
-17 IAILTTLSVIAGVR
+17 
-31 LPHDFRS
+31 
-38 EQILLCP
+38 
-45 DNHYYHAGDTIWL
+45 
-58 QGVVTCNSTPALLP
+58 
-72 YSRYVTVELIN
+72 
-83 PSKVLA
+83 
-89 RIEAELDSM
+89 
-98 GRFSTLLPT
+98 
-107 DILLPEGNYAL
+107 
-118 RAYTE
+118 
-123 LMRNFSPKNF
+123 
-133 AFQPITIAENYIEK
+133 
-147 VRDIDDT
+147 
-154 IICRAF
+154 
-160 PWGGSL
+160 
-166 ASGMVQHIT
+166 MVQHIT

-184 SLPGKELALKGS
+184 ALPGKELALKGS

-212 IFSFVPEKGSE
+212 VFSFVPEKGSE

-283 TKIDAKASH
+283 TKIDAKTSH

-297 GSKPNLFTIFLTDSL
+297 GSNPNLFTIFLTDSL

-323 IPELQYSVKAPHT
+323 IPELQYSVNAPHT

-398 KFYNDITA
+398 KFYNDVTA

-468 ATFNKMGDF
+468 ATFNKKGDF

-484 YGNTRFYFQAT
+484 YGNTRFYFQAI
-495 DRKELAVK
+495 DMKERAVR

-508 PDQTYPA
+508 PDRSYPA
-515 ITLPKQLQFAVSD
+515 VLLPEHLSFIINDSTLNYESN
-528 SMLHLEHNAL
+528 SL

-559 FYSVR
+559 FYGVR

-579 RDILRN
+579 REILRN
-585 LVGVRLVN
+585 LVGVKLVK
-593 DELVSTRGVATLSGS
+593 DELVSTRGPSTLSGS
-608 AHVSLMVDNDLFKNG
+608 PHVSIMVDNDLFKNRED
-623 VNDFKMMLDMS
+623 DFAMMLDMS
-634 ANNIESVEY
+634 ADDIESVEY
-643 MPPWKALAY
+643 MSPWKALAY
-652 ASDAFNGVV
+652 TSDAFNGLLHV
-661 HIRTRDSHIQP
+661 RTRNTHIQS
-672 PETRGSYFTFTGLAP
+672 PETRGSYFTLTGLAP
-687 SLPISAPIATKA
+687 TLPIYAPIARKA
-699 GNFTLVIDVISPQ
+699 GNYTLVIDVISPD

>member
-1 MNRDI
+1 MT
-6 KSVLRASSITA
+6 KKFAFLRNIVATIVTVMA
-17 IAILTTLSVIAGVR
+17 IAAIAGVR
-31 LPHDFRS
+31 LPHDYRS
-38 EQILLCP
+38 EQIFLCP
-45 DNHYYHAGDTIWL
+45 NNHYYHAGDTIWL
-58 QGVVTCNSTPALLP
+58 QGVVTCNSTPHLLP
-72 YSRYVTVELIN
+72 YSRYVIIELIT
-83 PSKVLA
+83 PDTIIS
-89 RIEAELDSM
+89 RIETELDSL
-98 GRFSTLLPT
+98 GRFCTVMPT
-107 DILLPEGNYAL
+107 DIRLPNGTFLL
-118 RAYTE
+118 RAYTQ
-123 LMRNFSPKNF
+123 LMRSFSPKNF

-147 VRDIDDT
+147 VRDTDDT

-184 SLPGKELALKGS
+184 PLPGKELALKGS

-212 IFSFVPEKGSE
+212 VFSFVPEKGSE

-323 IPELQYSVKAPHT
+323 IPELQYSVNAPHT

-378 SQLSSSIP
+378 SQLSSPIP
-386 MPSAYVSYLNGE
+386 MPSAYVSYINGE
-398 KFYNDITA
+398 KFYNDVTA

-419 DAIERDSL
+419 EAIERDSL

-593 DELVSTRGVATLSGS
+593 DELVSPRGVATLSGS

-699 GNFTLVIDVISPQ
+699 GNFTLVIDVISPH

>member
-1 MNRDI
+1 MT
-6 KSVLRASSITA
+6 KKFAFLRNIAAAIVTVMA
-17 IAILTTLSVIAGVR
+17 IAAIAGVR
-31 LPHDFRS
+31 LPHDYRS
-38 EQILLCP
+38 EQIFLCP
-45 DNHYYHAGDTIWL
+45 NNHYYHAGDTIWL
-58 QGVVTCNSTPALLP
+58 QGVVTCNSTPHLLP
-72 YSRYVTVELIN
+72 YSRYVIIELIT
-83 PSKVLA
+83 PDTIIS
-89 RIEAELDSM
+89 RIETELDSL
-98 GRFSTLLPT
+98 GRFCTVMPT
-107 DILLPEGNYAL
+107 DIRLPNGTYLL
-118 RAYTE
+118 RAYTQ
-123 LMRNFSPKNF
+123 LMRSFSPKNF

-147 VRDIDDT
+147 VRDTDDT

-184 SLPGKELALKGS
+184 PLPGKELALKGS

-212 IFSFVPEKGSE
+212 VFSFVPEKGSE

-323 IPELQYSVKAPHT
+323 IPELQYSVNAPHT

-378 SQLSSSIP
+378 SQLSSPIP

-398 KFYNDITA
+398 KFYNDVTA

>member
-1 MNRDI
+1 MT
-6 KSVLRASSITA
+6 KKFAFLRNIVATIVTVMA
-17 IAILTTLSVIAGVR
+17 IAAIAGVR
-31 LPHDFRS
+31 LPHDYRS
-38 EQILLCP
+38 EQIFLCP
-45 DNHYYHAGDTIWL
+45 NNHYYHAGDTIWL
-58 QGVVTCNSTPALLP
+58 QGVVTCNSTPHLLP
-72 YSRYVTVELIN
+72 YSRYVIIELIT
-83 PSKVLA
+83 PDTIIS
-89 RIEAELDSM
+89 RIETELDSL
-98 GRFSTLLPT
+98 GRFCTVMPT
-107 DILLPEGNYAL
+107 DIRLPNGTYLL
-118 RAYTE
+118 RAYTQ
-123 LMRNFSPKNF
+123 LMRSFSPKNF

-147 VRDIDDT
+147 VRDTDDT

-184 SLPGKELALKGS
+184 PLPGKELALKGS

-212 IFSFVPEKGSE
+212 VFSFVPEKGSE

-323 IPELQYSVKAPHT
+323 IPELQYSVNAPHT

-378 SQLSSSIP
+378 SQLSSPIP

-398 KFYNDITA
+398 KFYNDVTA

-468 ATFNKMGDF
+468 ATFNKKGDF

>member
-1 MNRDI
+1 M
-6 KSVLRASSITA
+6 
-17 IAILTTLSVIAGVR
+17 
-31 LPHDFRS
+31 RS
-38 EQILLCP
+38 
-45 DNHYYHAGDTIWL
+45 
-58 QGVVTCNSTPALLP
+58 
-72 YSRYVTVELIN
+72 
-83 PSKVLA
+83 
-89 RIEAELDSM
+89 
-98 GRFSTLLPT
+98 
-107 DILLPEGNYAL
+107 
-118 RAYTE
+118 
-123 LMRNFSPKNF
+123 FSPKNF

-147 VRDIDDT
+147 VRDTDDT

-184 SLPGKELALKGS
+184 PLPGKELALKGS

-212 IFSFVPEKGSE
+212 VFSFVPEKGSE

-323 IPELQYSVKAPHT
+323 IPELQYSVNAPHT

-378 SQLSSSIP
+378 SQLSSPIP

-448 YSLADGSLVVYN
+448 YSLADGSLVLYN
-460 TETNDVAD
+460 TETTAVAD
-468 ATFNKMGDF
+468 ATFNKKGDF

-564 YKDREEIE
+564 YNDREEIE

>member
-1 MNRDI
+1 MTKKFAFPRNI
-6 KSVLRASSITA
+6 AAAIVTVMA
-17 IAILTTLSVIAGVR
+17 IAAIAGVR
-31 LPHDFRS
+31 LPHDYRS
-38 EQILLCP
+38 EQIFLCP
-45 DNHYYHAGDTIWL
+45 NNHYYHAGDTIWL
-58 QGVVTCNSTPALLP
+58 QGVVTCNSTPHLLP
-72 YSRYVTVELIN
+72 YSRYVIIELIT
-83 PSKVLA
+83 PDTIIS
-89 RIEAELDSM
+89 RIETELDSL
-98 GRFSTLLPT
+98 GRFCTVMPT
-107 DILLPEGNYAL
+107 DIRLPNGTYLL
-118 RAYTE
+118 RAYTQ
-123 LMRNFSPKNF
+123 LMRSFSPKNF

-147 VRDIDDT
+147 VRDTDDT

-184 SLPGKELALKGS
+184 ALPGKELALKGS

-212 IFSFVPEKGSE
+212 VFSFVPEKGSE

-269 EGYRMYGYDCKNGL
+269 EGYRIYGYDCKNGL

-323 IPELQYSVKAPHT
+323 IPELQYSVNAPHT

-345 VIEGLSD
+345 VIKGLSD

-378 SQLSSSIP
+378 SQLSSPIP

-398 KFYNDITA
+398 KFYNDVTA

-468 ATFNKMGDF
+468 ATFNKKGDF

-608 AHVSLMVDNDLFKNG
+608 AHVSIMVDNDLFKNREG
-623 VNDFKMMLDMS
+623 DFAMMLDMS
-634 ANNIESVEY
+634 ADDIESVEY
-643 MPPWKALAY
+643 MSPWKALAY
-652 ASDAFNGVV
+652 TSDAFNGLLHV
-661 HIRTRDSHIQP
+661 RTRNTHIQP

>member
-1 MNRDI
+1 MTKKFAFPRNI
-6 KSVLRASSITA
+6 VAAIVTVMA
-17 IAILTTLSVIAGVR
+17 IAAMAGVR
-31 LPHDFRS
+31 LPHDYRS
-38 EQILLCP
+38 EQIFLCP
-45 DNHYYHAGDTIWL
+45 NNHYYHTGDTIWL
-58 QGVVTCNSTPALLP
+58 QGVVTCNSTPTLLP
-72 YSRYVTVELIN
+72 YSRYVIIELIT
-83 PSKVLA
+83 PDTIIS
-89 RIEAELDSM
+89 RIETELDSL
-98 GRFSTLLPT
+98 GRFCTVMPT
-107 DILLPEGNYAL
+107 DIRLPNGTYLL
-118 RAYTE
+118 RAYTQ
-123 LMRNFSPKNF
+123 LMRSFSPKNF

-147 VRDIDDT
+147 VRDTDDT

-184 SLPGKELALKGS
+184 ALPGKELALKGS

-212 IFSFVPEKGSE
+212 VFSFVPEKGSE

-323 IPELQYSVKAPHT
+323 IPELQYSVNAPHT

-398 KFYNDITA
+398 KFYNDVTA

>member
-1 MNRDI
+1 MTKKFAFPRNI
-6 KSVLRASSITA
+6 AAAIVTVMA
-17 IAILTTLSVIAGVR
+17 IAAIAGVR
-31 LPHDFRS
+31 LPHDYRS
-38 EQILLCP
+38 EQIFLCP
-45 DNHYYHAGDTIWL
+45 NNHYYHAGDTIWL
-58 QGVVTCNSTPALLP
+58 QGVVTCNSTPTLLP
-72 YSRYVTVELIN
+72 YSRYVIIELIT
-83 PSKVLA
+83 PDTIIS
-89 RIEAELDSM
+89 RIETELDSL
-98 GRFSTLLPT
+98 GRFCTVMPT
-107 DILLPEGNYAL
+107 DIRLPNGTYLL
-118 RAYTE
+118 RAYTQ
-123 LMRNFSPKNF
+123 LMRSFSPKNF

-147 VRDIDDT
+147 VRDTDDT

-184 SLPGKELALKGS
+184 ALPGKELALKGS

-212 IFSFVPEKGSE
+212 VFSFVPEKGSE

-323 IPELQYSVKAPHT
+323 IPELQYSVNAPLT

-386 MPSAYVSYLNGE
+386 MPSAYVSYINGE
-398 KFYNDITA
+398 KFYNDVTA